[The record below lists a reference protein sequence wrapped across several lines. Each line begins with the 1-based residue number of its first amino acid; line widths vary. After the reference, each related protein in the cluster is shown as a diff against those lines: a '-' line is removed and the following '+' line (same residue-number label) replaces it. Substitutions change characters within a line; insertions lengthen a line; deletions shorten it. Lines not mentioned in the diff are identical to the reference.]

1 MGRSIGVSS
10 MDEMVLATQ
19 KWLNRTYVNDNR
31 FNQVEESG
39 HTGWNTIFGL
49 IRALQIELGIQ
60 FTADNF
66 GEGTKAKF
74 SEMFPN
80 GISRQTLG
88 KKPTSNI
95 YAIIQGALL
104 V

>member
-1 MGRSIGVSS
+1 

-60 FTADNF
+60 QSFLRC
-66 GEGTKAKF
+66 
-74 SEMFPN
+74 FP
-80 GISRQTLG
+80 TE
-88 KKPTSNI
+88 
-95 YAIIQGALL
+95 
-104 V
+104 